1 MVVRTHQLLALTS
14 PVSIDTR
21 PPNVSSWNRS
31 RLRRPHVSLRCIV
44 PPANRRTSKC
54 GPIRRSGRGD
64 GDDDSPA
71 SMADFFERGA
81 KMTSAAAKIWRCSV
95 LPGDT
100 VVDATCGE
108 SGHVRCTRMQLCS
121 RCGGGGTV
129 VIQVTPPIMPCH
141 AGRGHDAVELA
152 RLVGRNGTLIAIDL
166 QVCRQPD
173 WCTSQDQNTVLA
185 VSRCA
190 GDGS

>member
-21 PPNVSSWNRS
+21 PPNVLSWNRS

-54 GPIRRSGRGD
+54 GPIRGSGRGD
-64 GDDDSPA
+64 GDNDSPA
-71 SMADFFERGA
+71 SMADFFEKGA

-108 SGHVRCTRMQLCS
+108 VRSCTLHPHAAMLQMWRRRYRSDTGDASHHALPCRS
-121 RCGGGGTV
+121 R
-129 VIQVTPPIMPCH
+129 
-141 AGRGHDAVELA
+141 
-152 RLVGRNGTLIAIDL
+152 
-166 QVCRQPD
+166 
-173 WCTSQDQNTVLA
+173 S
-185 VSRCA
+185 
-190 GDGS
+190 